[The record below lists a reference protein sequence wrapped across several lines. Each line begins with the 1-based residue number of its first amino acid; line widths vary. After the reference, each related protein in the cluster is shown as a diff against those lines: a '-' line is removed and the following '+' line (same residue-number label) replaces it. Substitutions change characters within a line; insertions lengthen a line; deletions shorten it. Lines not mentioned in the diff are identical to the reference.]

1 MIVFV
6 KGKTGFELAGDFETI
21 RGRGDRVA
29 VVISFQGNLPL
40 YLKAKIESQ

>member
-6 KGKTGFELAGDFETI
+6 KGKIGFELAGDFETI

-29 VVISFQGNLPL
+29 VVISFQVNLPL
-40 YLKAKIESQ
+40 RLEAKIGSQ